1 MYFECDVWWRTRMDN
16 LNYKH
21 LRYFWM
27 VAKTGSI
34 ARASEQLYCSP
45 QSISGQ
51 LGELENNLGV
61 QLFKKVG
68 RGLALTDMG
77 RRIFSYADEIFAL
90 GSELLEVTHHKLTKK
105 STPFKIGISDS
116 VAKSIAY
123 KIIEPVLHLD
133 EPIRLICREGKL
145 AGLLSE
151 MSVNQLDLVI
161 ADRPMP
167 TSLHVRAHNHL
178 LGESKLAIFASKNL
192 AEAYVEHENMQFP
205 FNLNGA
211 PFLLPGED
219 FTFQKKLIDWFESKK
234 IYPRI
239 VGEFDDGA
247 LLKSFGQAGAGFFAA
262 SAAIA
267 DYVCHQ
273 YQVQQVG
280 QVDKVTEQLYAITTE
295 RCLTHPAVMAIV
307 QATSSMFAN

>member
-1 MYFECDVWWRTRMDN
+1 MEN

-34 ARASEQLYCSP
+34 VRASEQLYCSP

-61 QLFKKVG
+61 QLLKKAG
-68 RGLALTDMG
+68 RGLVLTDMG
-77 RRIFSYADEIFAL
+77 RRVFSYADEIFAL
-90 GSELLEVTHHKLTKK
+90 GSELLEATQQQTIKK
-105 STPFKIGISDS
+105 SAPFRIGITDS

-123 KIIEPVLHLD
+123 RIIEPILSLD

-145 AGLLSE
+145 ASLLSE

-167 TSLHVRAHNHL
+167 ANINVRAHNHL
-178 LGESKLAIFASKNL
+178 LGESSLAIFGTQVLIDTYIKNKQNV
-192 AEAYVEHENMQFP
+192 AFP

-219 FTFQKKLIDWFESKK
+219 FTFQQKLVDWFESKK

-262 SAAIA
+262 SAAISA
-267 DYVCHQ
+267 YICQQ
-273 YQVQQVG
+273 YQVQQLGMVN
-280 QVDKVTEQLYAITTE
+280 KVTEQLYAITTE
-295 RCLTHPAVMAIV
+295 RRLTHPAILAIV
-307 QATSSMFAN
+307 ESTSVIFSS

>member
-1 MYFECDVWWRTRMDN
+1 MDN

-61 QLFKKVG
+61 QLLKKAG
-68 RGLALTDMG
+68 RGLVLTDMG
-77 RRIFSYADEIFAL
+77 RRIYSYADEIFAI
-90 GSELLEVTHHKLTKK
+90 GSELLEVAHHQPVKK
-105 STPFKIGISDS
+105 STPFRIGISDS
-116 VAKSIAY
+116 VAKSVAY
-123 KIIEPVLHLD
+123 KIIEPVLHLN
-133 EPIRLICREGKL
+133 EPLRLICREGKL
-145 AGLLSE
+145 ASLLSE
-151 MSVNQLDLVI
+151 VSVNQLDLVI

-167 TSLHVRAHNHL
+167 TSLNVRAHNHL
-178 LGESKLAIFASKNL
+178 LGQSKLAIFASQQLIQGYINNNQGL
-192 AEAYVEHENMQFP
+192 TFP
-205 FNLNGA
+205 FNLQGA

-219 FTFQKKLIDWFESKK
+219 FTYQKKLIAWFEAKK
-234 IYPRI
+234 IYPNI

-267 DYVCHQ
+267 DYVCSQ

-280 QVDKVTEQLYAITTE
+280 QIDTVTDQLYAITTE
-295 RCLTHPAVMAIV
+295 RRLTHPAVIAIV
-307 QATSSMFAN
+307 KATANIFTKTL

>member
-1 MYFECDVWWRTRMDN
+1 MEN

-34 ARASEQLYCSP
+34 VRASEQLYLSP

-51 LGELENNLGV
+51 LGELENNLGL

-77 RRIFSYADEIFAL
+77 RRVFSYADEIFAL
-90 GSELLEVTHHKLTKK
+90 GSELLEATQQQTIIK
-105 STPFKIGISDS
+105 SVPFRIGITDS

-123 KIIEPVLHLD
+123 RVLQPILTLD

-145 AGLLSE
+145 ASLLSE

-167 TSLHVRAHNHL
+167 TNINVRAHNHL
-178 LGESKLAIFASKNL
+178 LGESNLAIFGTKDLIETVTKNKQD
-192 AEAYVEHENMQFP
+192 VTFP
-205 FNLNGA
+205 FYLQGA

-219 FTFQKKLIDWFESKK
+219 FTFQQKLVDWFESKK

-262 SAAIA
+262 STAMSAYI
-267 DYVCHQ
+267 CQQ

-280 QVDKVTEQLYAITTE
+280 LVDKVNEQLYAITTE
-295 RCLTHPAVMAIV
+295 RRLTHPAVIAIV
-307 QATSSMFAN
+307 KATSDIFTKPLQ

>member
-1 MYFECDVWWRTRMDN
+1 MSS

-34 ARASEQLYCSP
+34 VRASEQLYCSP

-51 LGELENNLGV
+51 LGELENSLGV
-61 QLFKKVG
+61 QLLKKAG
-68 RGLALTDMG
+68 RGLELTEMG
-77 RRIFSYADEIFAL
+77 RKIFSYADEIFSL
-90 GSELLEVTHHKLTKK
+90 GTELLEVAHQQPVKK
-105 STPFKIGISDS
+105 STPFRIGITDS

-123 KIIEPVLHLD
+123 QVIEPVLHLD

-145 AGLLSE
+145 ASLLSE

-167 TSLHVRAHNHL
+167 ANLNVRAHNHL
-178 LGESKLAIFASKNL
+178 LGESKLAIFAAKSLIETYSKTYSESKQ
-192 AEAYVEHENMQFP
+192 AAIFP
-205 FNLNGA
+205 YHLHGA

-219 FTFQKKLIDWFESKK
+219 FTYQKKLIVWFEAKK
-234 IYPRI
+234 IYPTI
-239 VGEFDDGA
+239 VGEFDDSA

-262 SAAIA
+262 PLAIA
-267 DYVCHQ
+267 DYICRQ
-273 YQVQQVG
+273 YAVEQVG
-280 QVDKVTEQLYAITTE
+280 HIDTVTEQLYAITTE
-295 RCLTHPAVMAIV
+295 RRLTHPAVIAIV
-307 QATSSMFAN
+307 KATANIFTKTL

>member
-1 MYFECDVWWRTRMDN
+1 MNN

-34 ARASEQLYCSP
+34 VRASEQLYLSP

-51 LGELENNLGV
+51 LGELENSLGV
-61 QLFKKVG
+61 QLLKKAG
-68 RGLALTDMG
+68 RGLALTEMG
-77 RRIFSYADEIFAL
+77 RKIFSYADEIFSL
-90 GSELLEVTHHKLTKK
+90 GTELLEVAHQQPVKK
-105 STPFKIGISDS
+105 STPFRIGITDS
-116 VAKSIAY
+116 VAKAIAY
-123 KIIEPVLHLD
+123 QVIEPVLHLD

-145 AGLLSE
+145 ASLLSE

-167 TSLHVRAHNHL
+167 ANLNVRAHNHL
-178 LGESKLAIFASKNL
+178 LGESKLAIFAAKSL
-192 AEAYVEHENMQFP
+192 IEAYSEMYIETAQAKTFP
-205 FNLNGA
+205 YHLHGA

-219 FTFQKKLIDWFESKK
+219 FTYQKKLIAWFEAKK
-234 IYPRI
+234 IYPTI

-262 SAAIA
+262 PLAIA
-267 DYVCHQ
+267 DYICRQ
-273 YQVQQVG
+273 YAVEQVG
-280 QVDKVTEQLYAITTE
+280 HIDSVTEQLYAITTE
-295 RCLTHPAVMAIV
+295 RRLTHPAVIAIV
-307 QATSSMFAN
+307 KATANIFTNTL

>member
-1 MYFECDVWWRTRMDN
+1 MEN

-34 ARASEQLYCSP
+34 VRASEQLYLSP

-51 LGELENNLGV
+51 LGELENNLGT

-77 RRIFSYADEIFAL
+77 RRVFSFADEIFAL
-90 GSELLEVTHHKLTKK
+90 GGELLEATQQQAVIR
-105 STPFKIGISDS
+105 SVAFRIGITDS

-123 KIIEPVLHLD
+123 RVLQPILTLD

-145 AGLLSE
+145 ANLLSE

-167 TSLHVRAHNHL
+167 ANINVRAHNHL
-178 LGESKLAIFASKNL
+178 LGDSQLAIFGTQGLIETYTKNKQEL
-192 AEAYVEHENMQFP
+192 AFP
-205 FNLNGA
+205 FNLQGA

-219 FTFQKKLIDWFESKK
+219 FTFQQKLVHWFESKK

-262 SAAIA
+262 SAAISG
-267 DYVCHQ
+267 YICQQ
-273 YQVQQVG
+273 YQVQQLG
-280 QVDKVTEQLYAITTE
+280 LVDKVTEQLYAITTE
-295 RCLTHPAVMAIV
+295 RRLTHPAILAIG
-307 QATSSMFAN
+307 ASTSLIFSS

>member
-1 MYFECDVWWRTRMDN
+1 MEN

-34 ARASEQLYCSP
+34 VRASEQLYCSP

-61 QLFKKVG
+61 QLLKKAG
-68 RGLALTDMG
+68 RGLVLTDMG
-77 RRIFSYADEIFAL
+77 RRIFSYADEIFTL
-90 GSELLEVTHHKLTKK
+90 GGELIEVTRHQQVKK
-105 STPFKIGISDS
+105 STPFRIGISDS

-133 EPIRLICREGKL
+133 ESIRLICREGKL

-151 MSVNQLDLVI
+151 MSVNHLDLVI

-167 TSLHVRAHNHL
+167 ASLHVRAHNHL

-192 AEAYVEHENMQFP
+192 AETYAQRENLQFP

-267 DYVCHQ
+267 DYVCTQ
-273 YQVQQVG
+273 YQVQQMG
-280 QVDKVTEQLYAITTE
+280 QVDKVAEQLYAITTE
-295 RCLTHPAVMAIV
+295 RRLTHPAVVAIV

>member
-1 MYFECDVWWRTRMDN
+1 MMEN

-34 ARASEQLYCSP
+34 VRASEQLFCSP

-61 QLFKKVG
+61 QLLKKAG
-68 RGLALTDMG
+68 RGLVLTDMG

-90 GSELLEVTHHKLTKK
+90 GSELIEVTQHQQVKK
-105 STPFKIGISDS
+105 STPFRIGISDS

-145 AGLLSE
+145 ASLLSE

-167 TSLHVRAHNHL
+167 ANINVRAHNHL
-178 LGESKLAIFASKNL
+178 LGESKLAIFASKGL
-192 AEAYVEHENMQFP
+192 AETYAQRADLQFP

-234 IYPRI
+234 IYPRV

-262 SAAIA
+262 STAIA
-267 DYVCHQ
+267 DYVCKQ
-273 YQVQQVG
+273 YQVEKIG

-295 RCLTHPAVMAIV
+295 RRLTHPAVMAIV
-307 QATSSMFAN
+307 QATSSMYAT

>member
-1 MYFECDVWWRTRMDN
+1 MEN

-34 ARASEQLYCSP
+34 VRASEQLYCSP

-61 QLFKKVG
+61 QLLKKAG
-68 RGLALTDMG
+68 RGLVLTDMG
-77 RRIFSYADEIFAL
+77 RRVFSYADEIFAL
-90 GSELLEVTHHKLTKK
+90 GSELLEATQQQTIVK
-105 STPFKIGISDS
+105 SVPFRIGISDS

-123 KIIEPVLHLD
+123 RIIEPILSLD

-145 AGLLSE
+145 ASLLSE

-167 TSLHVRAHNHL
+167 AKINVRAHNHL
-178 LGESKLAIFASKNL
+178 LGESHLAIFGTQDLIDTYIKNKQNV
-192 AEAYVEHENMQFP
+192 AFP

-219 FTFQKKLIDWFESKK
+219 FTFQQKLVDWFESKK

-262 SAAIA
+262 SAAIS
-267 DYVCHQ
+267 DYICQQ
-273 YQVQQVG
+273 YQVQQIG
-280 QVDKVTEQLYAITTE
+280 MISKVTEQLYAITTE
-295 RCLTHPAVMAIV
+295 RRLTHPAILAIV
-307 QATSSMFAN
+307 ESTSVIFST

>member
-1 MYFECDVWWRTRMDN
+1 MEN

-34 ARASEQLYCSP
+34 ARASEQLYLSP

-51 LGELENNLGV
+51 LGELENNLDV

-77 RRIFSYADEIFAL
+77 RRIFSYADEIFTI
-90 GSELLEVTHHKLTKK
+90 GSELLEVTHHQQIKK
-105 STPFKIGISDS
+105 SIPFRIGISDS
-116 VAKSIAY
+116 VAKSIAC

-167 TSLHVRAHNHL
+167 ANVHVRAHNHL
-178 LGESKLAIFASKNL
+178 LGESKLAIFATKKL
-192 AEAYVEHENMQFP
+192 AQTYAEREGLQFP

-234 IYPRI
+234 IYPRV
-239 VGEFDDGA
+239 VGEFDDSA

-267 DYVCHQ
+267 HYICQQ

-280 QVDKVTEQLYAITTE
+280 KIDQVTEQLYAITTE
-295 RCLTHPAVMAIV
+295 RRLAHPAVIAIV
-307 QATSSMFAN
+307 QATSEIFSANQLNLNVL

>member
-1 MYFECDVWWRTRMDN
+1 MDN

-34 ARASEQLYCSP
+34 ARASEQLYLSP

-90 GSELLEVTHHKLTKK
+90 GSELLEVTHHQEVKK
-105 STPFKIGISDS
+105 STPFRIGISDS

-123 KIIEPVLHLD
+123 KIIEPVLQLD

-145 AGLLSE
+145 AGLLSD

-167 TSLHVRAHNHL
+167 ANVHVRAHNHL
-178 LGESKLAIFASKNL
+178 LGESQLAIFANQQLIDRHINNNKDL
-192 AEAYVEHENMQFP
+192 AFP
-205 FNLNGA
+205 FNLQGA

-234 IYPRI
+234 IYPRM

-262 SAAIA
+262 SIVIS
-267 DYVCHQ
+267 DYICKQ

-280 QVDKVTEQLYAITTE
+280 KIDKVTEQLYAITTE
-295 RCLTHPAVMAIV
+295 RRLTHPAVKAIV
-307 QATSSMFAN
+307 QATLEIFSSEFAR

>member
-1 MYFECDVWWRTRMDN
+1 VEN

-61 QLFKKVG
+61 QLFKKAG

-90 GSELLEVTHHKLTKK
+90 GGELLEMTHQQQVKK
-105 STPFKIGISDS
+105 STPFRIGISDS

-145 AGLLSE
+145 ANLLSE
-151 MSVNQLDLVI
+151 LSVNHLDLVI

-167 TSLHVRAHNHL
+167 ASIHVRAHNHL
-178 LGESKLAIFASKNL
+178 LGESQLAIFASKNL
-192 AEAYVEHENMQFP
+192 AEVYAERENLPFP

-219 FTFQKKLIDWFESKK
+219 FTFQKKLIDWFERKK
-234 IYPRI
+234 IYPRM

-267 DYVCHQ
+267 EYVCSQ

-295 RCLTHPAVMAIV
+295 RRLTHPAVMAIV
-307 QATSSMFAN
+307 QATSKVFLQN

>member
-1 MYFECDVWWRTRMDN
+1 MEN

-27 VAKTGSI
+27 VAKMGSI
-34 ARASEQLYCSP
+34 ARASEQLYLSP

-77 RRIFSYADEIFAL
+77 RRIFSYADDIFAL
-90 GSELLEVTHHKLTKK
+90 GSELLYVTHHQQVKK
-105 STPFKIGISDS
+105 STPFRIGISDS

-123 KIIEPVLHLD
+123 KTIEPVLHLD

-145 AGLLSE
+145 ASLLSE
-151 MSVNQLDLVI
+151 LSINQLDLVI

-167 TSLHVRAHNHL
+167 SNINVRAHNHL
-178 LGESKLAIFASKNL
+178 LGESKLAIFASKRLLETDTKFKNT
-192 AEAYVEHENMQFP
+192 QFP
-205 FNLNGA
+205 FYLNGA

-234 IYPRI
+234 IYPRV

-262 SAAIA
+262 SVAIA
-267 DYVCHQ
+267 DYVCRQ

-280 QVDKVTEQLYAITTE
+280 QIDKVVEQLYAITTE
-295 RCLTHPAVMAIV
+295 RRLTHPAVIAIV
-307 QATSSMFAN
+307 QASAEIFST

>member
-1 MYFECDVWWRTRMDN
+1 MEN

-27 VAKTGSI
+27 VAKSGSI
-34 ARASEQLYCSP
+34 VRASEQLYCSP

-61 QLFKKVG
+61 QLLKKAG
-68 RGLALTDMG
+68 RGLVLTDVG
-77 RRIFSYADEIFAL
+77 RRVFSYADEIFAL
-90 GSELLEVTHHKLTKK
+90 GSELLEATQQQTIKK
-105 STPFKIGISDS
+105 SAPFRIGITDS

-123 KIIEPVLHLD
+123 RIIEPILSLD

-145 AGLLSE
+145 ASLLSE

-167 TSLHVRAHNHL
+167 ANINVRAHNHL
-178 LGESKLAIFASKNL
+178 LGESSLAIFGTQVLIDTYIKNKQNV
-192 AEAYVEHENMQFP
+192 AFP

-219 FTFQKKLIDWFESKK
+219 FTFQQKLVDWFESKK

-262 SAAIA
+262 SAATSAYI
-267 DYVCHQ
+267 CHQ
-273 YQVQQVG
+273 YQVQQLGMVN
-280 QVDKVTEQLYAITTE
+280 KVTEQLYAITTE
-295 RCLTHPAVMAIV
+295 RRLTHPAILAIV
-307 QATSSMFAN
+307 ESTSVIFSS

>member
-1 MYFECDVWWRTRMDN
+1 MEN

-34 ARASEQLYCSP
+34 ARASEQLFLSP

-51 LGELENNLGV
+51 LGDLENNLGV
-61 QLFKKVG
+61 QLLKKAG
-68 RGLALTDMG
+68 RGLVLTDMG

-90 GSELLEVTHHKLTKK
+90 GSELLEVTQQRQVKK
-105 STPFKIGISDS
+105 STPFRIGISDS

-145 AGLLSE
+145 ASLLSE

-167 TSLHVRAHNHL
+167 ASLHVRAHNHL

-192 AEAYVEHENMQFP
+192 AETYAERENAHFP

-234 IYPRI
+234 IYPRV

-267 DYVCHQ
+267 DYVCKQ

-295 RCLTHPAVMAIV
+295 RRLTHPAVAAIV

>member
-1 MYFECDVWWRTRMDN
+1 MEN

-34 ARASEQLYCSP
+34 VRASEQLYCSP

-61 QLFKKVG
+61 QLLKKAG
-68 RGLALTDMG
+68 RGLVLTDMG
-77 RRIFSYADEIFAL
+77 RRVFSYADEIFAL
-90 GSELLEVTHHKLTKK
+90 GSELLEATQQQTIKK
-105 STPFKIGISDS
+105 SAPFRIGITDS

-123 KIIEPVLHLD
+123 RIIEPILSLD

-145 AGLLSE
+145 ASLLSE

-167 TSLHVRAHNHL
+167 ANINVRAHNHL
-178 LGESKLAIFASKNL
+178 LGESTLAIFGTQVLIDTYIKNKQNV
-192 AEAYVEHENMQFP
+192 AFP

-219 FTFQKKLIDWFESKK
+219 FTFQQKLVDWFESKK

-262 SAAIA
+262 SAAISA
-267 DYVCHQ
+267 YICQQ
-273 YQVQQVG
+273 YQVQQLGMVN
-280 QVDKVTEQLYAITTE
+280 KVTEQLYAITTE
-295 RCLTHPAVMAIV
+295 RRLTHPAILAIV
-307 QATSSMFAN
+307 ESTSVIFSS

>member
-1 MYFECDVWWRTRMDN
+1 MDN

-34 ARASEQLYCSP
+34 VRASEQLYLSP

-61 QLFKKVG
+61 LLFKKVG

-90 GSELLEVTHHKLTKK
+90 GSELLEVAHHQQVKK
-105 STPFKIGISDS
+105 STPFRIGISDS
-116 VAKSIAY
+116 VAKSVIY
-123 KIIEPVLHLD
+123 KIIEPVLHID

-151 MSVNQLDLVI
+151 MSVNKLDLVI
-161 ADRPMP
+161 ADRAMP
-167 TSLHVRAHNHL
+167 ANFSVRAHNHL
-178 LGESKLAIFASKNL
+178 LGESKLAIFGAKNL
-192 AEAYVEHENMQFP
+192 IETYKATTFP
-205 FNLNGA
+205 FMLNDA

-219 FTFQKKLIDWFESKK
+219 FTYQKKLIAWFETKK
-234 IYPRI
+234 VYPDI

-262 SAAIA
+262 PLAIA
-267 DYVCHQ
+267 DYICTQ

-280 QVDKVTEQLYAITTE
+280 HIDTVTDQLYAITTE
-295 RCLTHPAVMAIV
+295 RRLTHPAVVAIV
-307 QATSSMFAN
+307 KATAHIFAKPSQ